1 MKRVICIAAM
11 SMGLMFSVSVSAQ
24 SDLGGVLKGVLGGSS
39 NSSSSSGDDIIS
51 SLTSVF
57 SSNKQAKES
66 NIVGT
71 WNYSEPA
78 IVLSSNNILTKAAA
92 KVAANKVESKLQSYL
107 TSYGIAPG
115 SFSMTFKEDGT
126 FTETLKGRTTSGT
139 WKIADSK
146 LQLTIASVKTI
157 SITTQIDGKDLQ
169 FVTDATKL
177 LTLFKAIGAKST
189 VSSLQTITSLMKN
202 VDGMQ
207 AGITLRKQ

>member
-177 LTLFKAIGAKST
+177 LTLFKTIGAKST